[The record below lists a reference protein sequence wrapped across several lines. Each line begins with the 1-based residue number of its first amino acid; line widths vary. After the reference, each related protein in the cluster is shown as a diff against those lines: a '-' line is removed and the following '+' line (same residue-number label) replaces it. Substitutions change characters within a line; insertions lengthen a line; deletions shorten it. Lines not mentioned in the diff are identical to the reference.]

1 MPGLEIKTD
10 LFTSIAASWIGRD
23 VILVIMFVETLKT
36 DVIVFK
42 FEISINTFLY
52 HIIKKISLFLF
63 IYNFVQY
70 IMMCF

>member
-52 HIIKKISLFLF
+52 HS
-63 IYNFVQY
+63 N
-70 IMMCF
+70 

>member
-36 DVIVFK
+36 DIIVFK

-52 HIIKKISLFLF
+52 HSNSYGL
-63 IYNFVQY
+63 Y
-70 IMMCF
+70 

>member
-42 FEISINTFLY
+42 FEISIITFLY
-52 HIIKKISLFLF
+52 HSNSYGL
-63 IYNFVQY
+63 Y
-70 IMMCF
+70 